1 MRRLLIL
8 TLLFSTAAL
17 AAPRRRVIGQPCSL
31 ITGTPGVTITRNE
44 GVTLTPNAEPL
55 TGVGYTY
62 GLAALD
68 ATTLLAFH
76 KDTLSLSTDGGC
88 SWRPLGQWQTDFP
101 PSITSAGGGRAFV
114 WSDNRDSFLL
124 RYDADPESARQPPAV
139 STGGMTAPQDVPRL
153 AGGTPAVR
161 VLKPPATIVGLG
173 AQGDHVR
180 IGDADGALWDSIDG
194 GETFAVIN
202 RLPLSSPTIVY
213 RFAFDPANL
222 DHILAGTA
230 SQGAF
235 VSFDGG
241 RNWTRTSLA
250 DGFNVMNFAVSPAD
264 PNVVWAMAVDGR
276 NSTKAIH
283 GSKDGGL
290 TFVPVV
296 QAGPGV
302 TIVNQ
307 PVMAAHPTNPNVFY
321 FVFGSHFQGYGTD
334 LFRYD
339 AINGLTR
346 THNSNHDINAIAFSP
361 ADPSV
366 MYLGLEVEFV
376 GG

>member
-1 MRRLLIL
+1 MRRLFIL
-8 TLLFSTAAL
+8 SLLLASTAF
-17 AAPRRRVIGQPCSL
+17 AAPRRRVVFQPCSL

-44 GVTLTPNAEPL
+44 GLTLTPDAEPL

-68 ATTLLAFH
+68 ASTLLSWH
-76 KDTLSLSTDGGC
+76 KDTLSISTDGGC
-88 SWRPLGQWQTDFP
+88 SWRPLGSWQTEFP
-101 PSITSAGGGRAFV
+101 PSITNAGGGRAFA
-114 WSDNRDSFLL
+114 WSDNRQFLL
-124 RYDADPESARQPPAV
+124 RYDARGPQLLKSPV
-139 STGGMTAPQDVPRL
+139 TGDT
-153 AGGTPAVR
+153 
-161 VLKPPATIVGLG
+161 TIIGLG

-180 IGDADGALWDSIDG
+180 VGDSAGNLWDSIDG
-194 GETFAVIN
+194 GDSFSPIN
-202 RLPLSSPTIVY
+202 RLPLASPTFAY

-235 VSFDGG
+235 VTFDGG
-241 RNWTRTSLA
+241 RNWARTSLA
-250 DGFNVMNFAVSPAD
+250 DGYNVMNFAISPAD

-283 GSKDGGL
+283 GSKDGGR

-296 QAGPGV
+296 QAGAGV
-302 TIVNQ
+302 TIINQ

-321 FVFGSHFQGYGTD
+321 FVFGSHFQNYGTD

-339 AINGLTR
+339 AVNGLTL
-346 THNSNHDINAIAFSP
+346 THNDHHDINSIAFSP
-361 ADPSV
+361 TDPSV

-376 GG
+376 GGF

>member
-8 TLLFSTAAL
+8 SLLFSTAAL
-17 AAPRRRVIGQPCSL
+17 AAPRRRVVGQPCSL

-44 GVTLTPNAEPL
+44 GVTLTPTAERL

-68 ATTLLAFH
+68 ATTLLAWH
-76 KDTLSLSTDGGC
+76 KETLSLSTDAGC
-88 SWRPLGQWQTDFP
+88 SWRPVGQWQTDFP
-101 PSITSAGGGRAFV
+101 PSITSAGGGRAFA
-114 WSDNRDSFLL
+114 WSDNREFLL
-124 RYDADPESARQPPAV
+124 RYDAR
-139 STGGMTAPQDVPRL
+139 GPQ
-153 AGGTPAVR
+153 
-161 VLKPPATIVGLG
+161 VLKAPATIVGLG

-180 IGDADGALWDSIDG
+180 LGDADGALWDSIDG
-194 GETFAVIN
+194 GDSFAPIS
-202 RLPLSSPTIVY
+202 RLPLANPTIVY

-222 DHILAGTA
+222 DHVIAGTA

-235 VSFDGG
+235 VTFDGG
-241 RNWTRTSLA
+241 RNWSRTSLA
-250 DGFNVMNFAVSPAD
+250 DGFNVMNFAISPAD

-276 NSTKAIH
+276 NGTKAIH

-296 QAGPGV
+296 QAGAGV

-339 AINGLTR
+339 ALSGLTM
-346 THNSNHDINAIAFSP
+346 THNSNHDINSIAFSP
-361 ADPSV
+361 ADPTV